1 MKKYLVLLPL
11 FASCGLSKSNMGPE
25 GQDMGPEGQDSQ
37 IVGGSSLDTSSNL
50 NSLLG
55 DRSSQE
61 VASEILNLPKDELS
75 LFSIAKRFTELKAH
89 FSKKPNCPFQDF
101 INSLVYCYK
110 KEISDKIVVFVVQCG
125 YTELLKALFSYGDK
139 IDVNGEYMPYIPNI
153 PNMPSTNRATP
164 WFTLIH
170 IAAGYKKPETAIPVI
185 EILLANGADI
195 NKKDSD
201 GRTALH
207 VTGWVKTA
215 EFLLNKDADINAKDN
230 NGCTVLRS
238 EIVSL
243 CELLE
248 NYKEDCDFSMTLEKL
263 SKIEGKSL
271 KELDIIEGK
280 SLNSEYVSYIN

>member
-1 MKKYLVLLPL
+1 M
-11 FASCGLSKSNMGPE
+11 
-25 GQDMGPEGQDSQ
+25 
-37 IVGGSSLDTSSNL
+37 
-50 NSLLG
+50 
-55 DRSSQE
+55 
-61 VASEILNLPKDELS
+61 
-75 LFSIAKRFTELKAH
+75 
-89 FSKKPNCPFQDF
+89 
-101 INSLVYCYK
+101 
-110 KEISDKIVVFVVQCG
+110 
-125 YTELLKALFSYGDK
+125 
-139 IDVNGEYMPYIPNI
+139 
-153 PNMPSTNRATP
+153 
-164 WFTLIH
+164 
-170 IAAGYKKPETAIPVI
+170 AAGYKKPETAIPVI